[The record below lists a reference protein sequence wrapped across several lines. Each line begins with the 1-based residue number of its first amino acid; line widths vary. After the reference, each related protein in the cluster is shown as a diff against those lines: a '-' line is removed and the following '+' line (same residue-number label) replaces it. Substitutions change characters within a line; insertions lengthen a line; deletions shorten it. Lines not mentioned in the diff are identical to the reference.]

1 MFPQTYNI
9 VLGGHKAN
17 DIEIKP
23 FEVQYVEIT
32 ELEAGGKEFVVS
44 IYYGFQVVPEV
55 ISILE
60 TSLENA
66 SHFKTEIEALK
77 DYVQNINYNASLDN
91 FLLIEYKEWIEKN
104 KKMSRDHVSTLMK
117 SISGQVSSKHIKNL
131 LNRED
136 VTLDKFTDIY
146 KSLLNLQKSQMNEVF
161 RQSLEGG
168 DKKHG
173 LMGFE
178 SLQSFLVKVQKEEE
192 CDEDR
197 IAGLMAL
204 HRVRYNVVLLYP
216 KLCLRGLF
224 LKLSISG
231 QIVAGPKAQ
240 FYTLLP
246 TIS

>member
-17 DIEIKP
+17 DLKIKP
-23 FEVQYVEIT
+23 FEVQYVEIIT
-32 ELEAGGKEFVVS
+32 EESAGGKEFVVS

-66 SHFKTEIEALK
+66 WHFKTEIEALK
-77 DYVQNINYNASLDN
+77 DYVQNINYNASLDT

-104 KKMSRDHVSTLMK
+104 KKMSRDHVSTFMK

-178 SLQSFLVKVQKEEE
+178 SLQSFLVKVQKEE

-204 HRVRYNVVLLYP
+204 HRVRCVVLL
-216 KLCLRGLF
+216 
-224 LKLSISG
+224 
-231 QIVAGPKAQ
+231 
-240 FYTLLP
+240 
-246 TIS
+246 